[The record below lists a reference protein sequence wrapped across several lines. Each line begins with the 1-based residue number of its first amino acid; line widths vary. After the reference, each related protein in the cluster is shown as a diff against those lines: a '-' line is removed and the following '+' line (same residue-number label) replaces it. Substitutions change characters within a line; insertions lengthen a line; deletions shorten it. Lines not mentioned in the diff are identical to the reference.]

1 MLDYKNSDI
10 DLTKLLKTEVPLIKL
25 FEIGNIKLVI
35 RVIRY
40 YLSQDNQD
48 SNFPVVLGFPKSV

>member
-40 YLSQDNQD
+40 YLSQDNQG
-48 SNFPVVLGFPKSV
+48 LK